1 MWSWPLSKMF
11 GCIGVFQ
18 STNLPRKANV
28 FYWLGEFLDEDFTKP
43 QAGPIVLFESV
54 GGKEV

>member
-1 MWSWPLSKMF
+1 MF